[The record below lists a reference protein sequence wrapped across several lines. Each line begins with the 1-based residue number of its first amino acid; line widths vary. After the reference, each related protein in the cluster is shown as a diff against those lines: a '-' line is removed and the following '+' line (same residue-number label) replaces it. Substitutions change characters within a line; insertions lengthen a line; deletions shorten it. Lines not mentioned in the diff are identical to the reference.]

1 MKNWVNNYHDINDIM
16 TINHGKEKEVE
27 KICLQHKNIS
37 KVKLW

>member
-27 KICLQHKNIS
+27 NMCF
-37 KVKLW
+37 VKPW